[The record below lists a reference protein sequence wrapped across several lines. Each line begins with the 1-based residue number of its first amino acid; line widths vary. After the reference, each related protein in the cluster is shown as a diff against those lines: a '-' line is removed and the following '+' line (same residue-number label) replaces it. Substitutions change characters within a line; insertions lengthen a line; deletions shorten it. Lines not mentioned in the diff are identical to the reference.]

1 MYHVRIDSTTATAFR
16 LKPEATQLVQGWRW
30 NKLSES
36 VASAFRR
43 KAALTSHAEA
53 TASDSAVRAG
63 VNERRP
69 IVRNAM
75 PARTH
80 STPAIQNAGS

>member
-1 MYHVRIDSTTATAFR
+1 MYHVRIIDDSHSLPAEAG
-16 LKPEATQLVQGWRW
+16 KPRELAGVGAGTMR
-30 NKLSES
+30 
-36 VASAFRR
+36 VASGLHRLDRLRR
-43 KAALTSHAEA
+43 AHAEA
-53 TASDSAVRAG
+53 AASDSAVRAG